1 MPNKH
6 KVFLVLL
13 GWLIAVFL
21 PPQMLF
27 SKVRSRTA

>member
-1 MPNKH
+1 MHRNK
-6 KVFLVLL
+6 VLLVLL

-27 SKVRSRTA
+27 SKIRSKTA